1 MPGKHS
7 LENTPHA
14 PVENGPATGG
24 VQQGA
29 PTGGMSPEFVLPQWS
44 KVFTGE
50 YNERDEV
57 LGLVYYRVEAR
68 RLEQLPE
75 ILWVSV
81 SVRYE
86 GEQLWYPYGFIM
98 VHHPT
103 GTIINSYSHHGG
115 EAKMIANRVKPVWTR
130 ILEAVNSTR

>member
-1 MPGKHS
+1 
-7 LENTPHA
+7 
-14 PVENGPATGG
+14 
-24 VQQGA
+24 
-29 PTGGMSPEFVLPQWS
+29 MSPEFVLPQWS
-44 KVFTGE
+44 RVFAEE

-57 LGLVYYRVEAR
+57 LGLIYYRVEAR

-81 SVRYE
+81 NVRYE

-103 GTIINSYSHHGG
+103 GTIINAYSHHGG
-115 EAKMIANRVKPVWTR
+115 EARMIANRVKPVWTR
-130 ILEAVNSTR
+130 ILEAVKNER